1 MKGYKLLFVISI
13 ILIIAGLGLIVYHML
28 PLPGRVYTTGVI
40 SRVSEDNKPF
50 IRYEEAGLFREKEI
64 KVRGNVNKGDTVK
77 LYYLKKDHKK
87 LISAAPIKEGYLL
100 LIIGILLVPVTFVIK
115 HLYQR
120 KKQIEQDL
128 TLSGDKVYAVLK
140 EIRRTEKMDSNGNH
154 PYFIVC
160 SWVDPA
166 TQKEYLF
173 KSREIWFNPSE
184 IINLNN
190 ISTFAVYMDKKNR
203 ERYYV
208 DINVLNHQ
216 T

>member
-1 MKGYKLLFVISI
+1 M
-13 ILIIAGLGLIVYHML
+13 
-28 PLPGRVYTTGVI
+28 
-40 SRVSEDNKPF
+40 
-50 IRYEEAGLFREKEI
+50 
-64 KVRGNVNKGDTVK
+64 
-77 LYYLKKDHKK
+77 
-87 LISAAPIKEGYLL
+87 
-100 LIIGILLVPVTFVIK
+100 IIGILLVPVTFVIK

-190 ISTFAVYMDKKNR
+190 ISTFAVYMDKKNI
-203 ERYYV
+203 EMYYV